1 MGEQSAARLEGDD
14 YQHLF
19 SWYEAL
25 QLLDSN
31 APWECAHVEHPS
43 AGAADDVVL
52 SPRSGSGVPTR
63 YVQVKWHVAHGQTYS
78 FDSLCEVVS
87 GSKSL
92 LEKLFVSWKRLR
104 SQGAIEVWL
113 VSNWSFAP
121 DLGGFIDAKANVLR
135 DDFFDGGPTSK
146 AGRARATW
154 TTALGATSEELDAFC
169 RALRFRLGY
178 GSISELEG
186 QVDDRMARHGLQTGQ
201 NARSIAVGL
210 VRKWIEVGGGAK
222 LITAASLRTAIKGAD
237 LEARSAD
244 APPLVLWIHGWA
256 KRTYEVNAT
265 TELDWTTFFDVTS
278 RRVPT
283 QTDWDNVL
291 RPALVDCRKQ
301 FTTMPVKPCIDFR
314 GKLPLTTL
322 IAVGA
327 EFPEVAGFS
336 FRAEQPTRGETSLWR
351 SNAPPTA
358 RRFETAQEAGDAA
371 GRHLLVVLSITG
383 DARKDARELIARIPG
398 GVKAVVFA
406 APEGGPGD
414 GAIGSAGDAT
424 ALAVAA
430 KNLIRAA
437 RQEHDAVETHLVV
450 YAPATYCL
458 FLGQRLNAVGDVVTY
473 ERAVA
478 GGYQASLIVKTR

>member
-1 MGEQSAARLEGDD
+1 MGEQSAARLQGDD

-52 SPRSGSGVPTR
+52 IPRSGSGVPTR

-87 GSKSL
+87 GTTSL
-92 LEKLFVSWKRLR
+92 LQKLFDSWKRLR

-113 VSNWSFAP
+113 VSNWSVDP
-121 DLGGFIDAKANVLR
+121 DLGGFIDAKAYVLR

-146 AGRARATW
+146 VGRARAAW
-154 TTALGATSEELDAFC
+154 ATTLGATSEELDAFC

-178 GSISELEG
+178 GSISDLEV

-210 VRKWIEVGGGAK
+210 VRKWIESGGNAK
-222 LITAASLRTAIKGAD
+222 RITAASLRAAIVAAD
-237 LEARSAD
+237 LERRDAD

-256 KRTYEVNAT
+256 KRTYEGHPT
-265 TELDWTTFFDVTS
+265 TELDWTTLFDVSS

-291 RPALVDCRKQ
+291 KPALVECRKQ
-301 FTTMPVKPCIDFR
+301 FTAMPVKPCIDFR
-314 GKLPLTTL
+314 GKLPLTAL
-322 IAVGA
+322 VAVGA

-351 SNAPPTA
+351 SDAPPTA
-358 RRFETAQEAGDAA
+358 RRFEIATEVGDA
-371 GRHLLVVLSITG
+371 GGCHILVVLSITG
-383 DARKDARELIARIPG
+383 DASKDARQLIARIPG

-406 APEGGPGD
+406 APDGGPGD
-414 GAIGSAGDAT
+414 GAIGCAGDAT

-430 KNLIRAA
+430 KNLIRTA
-437 RQEHDAVETHLVV
+437 RQEQEAVETHLVV
-450 YAPATYCL
+450 YAPASYCL
-458 FLGQRLNAVGDVVTY
+458 FLGQRLNAIGDVVTY
-473 ERAVA
+473 ERTVA
-478 GGYQASLIVKTR
+478 GGYQASLIVRTR